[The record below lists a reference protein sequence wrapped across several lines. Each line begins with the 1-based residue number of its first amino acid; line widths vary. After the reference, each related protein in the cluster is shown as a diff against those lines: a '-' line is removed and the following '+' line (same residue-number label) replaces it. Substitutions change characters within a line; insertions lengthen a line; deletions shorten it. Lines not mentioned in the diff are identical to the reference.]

1 MCFNLVLLCGLSAF
15 VPAYRCVTM
24 GSFCRAAPGP

>member
-1 MCFNLVLLCGLSAF
+1 MRVNLVFLSGLSAF

-24 GSFCRAAPGP
+24 GSLCRAAPGP